1 MVQEEKYNYITPEVL
16 KNIYQDV
23 YEREHKA
30 LKVIND
36 YYFNDKYVE
45 FAKSEEV
52 YGRDGKLDKAFIT
65 MTHGNKTIKA
75 YPEFLISDARPTRRY
90 INIGEI
96 DNEFHRLLLHN
107 RNDYDKR
114 VKELATEFGYK
125 EEKITGAF
133 QYPNKVI
140 LYVNNIMEL
149 AKTDYEFKTCL
160 DRTIVH
166 ELVHFV
172 HYQFIKLIGQNYWG
186 SRKLPDARTTVIE
199 CLAKWMEYR
208 WLCEEF
214 RDERR
219 AKQTILDELFG
230 RIYPFYPYAA
240 ARVYIEREKNPAK
253 LLRISATSWEDAYKQ
268 ILKDDDR
275 I

>member
-1 MVQEEKYNYITPEVL
+1 MMVQEEKYNYITPEVL
-16 KNIYQDV
+16 KDIYQDIYGMANEALNFINGEFFKQEKMNGV
-23 YEREHKA
+23 ELVIQKHSEGISVAVER
-30 LKVIND
+30 
-36 YYFNDKYVE
+36 
-45 FAKSEEV
+45 KS
-52 YGRDGKLDKAFIT
+52 GKE
-65 MTHGNKTIKA
+65 KTVNL

-125 EEKITGAF
+125 EEKITGPF
-133 QYPNKVI
+133 QYPIKVI
-140 LYVNNIMEL
+140 LYVNNIMEP

-160 DRTIVH
+160 DRIIVH

-186 SRKLPDARTTVIE
+186 SRKLPDASTTVIE
-199 CLAKWMEYR
+199 CLARWMEYK
-208 WLCEEF
+208 WLCKKLG
-214 RDERR
+214 DELEARR
-219 AKQTILDELFG
+219 IILDELEDKT
-230 RIYPFYPYAA
+230 YPFNPYAA
-240 ARVYIEREKNPAK
+240 ARVYIKRKKNPAK

>member
-16 KNIYQDV
+16 KNIYQDI
-23 YEREHKA
+23 YDTEAKA

-36 YYFNDKYVE
+36 YYFNDKYVV

-52 YGRDGKLDKAFIT
+52 RGQDEKLDKAFIT

-90 INIGEI
+90 IDIRKVE
-96 DNEFHRLLLHN
+96 NEFHKLLLHG
-107 RNDYDKR
+107 RNAYEKR

-140 LYVNNIMEL
+140 LYVNNIMEP

-160 DRTIVH
+160 DRIIVH

-199 CLAKWMEYR
+199 CLARWMEYK
-208 WLCEEF
+208 WLCKKLG
-214 RDERR
+214 DELEARR
-219 AKQTILDELFG
+219 IILDELEDKT
-230 RIYPFYPYAA
+230 YPFNPYAA
-240 ARVYIEREKNPAK
+240 ARVYIKRKKNPAK

>member
-16 KNIYQDV
+16 KNIYQDI
-23 YEREHKA
+23 YDTEAKA

-36 YYFNDKYVE
+36 YYFNDKYVV

-52 YGRDGKLDKAFIT
+52 RGQDEKLDKAFIT

-90 INIGEI
+90 IDIRKVE
-96 DNEFHRLLLHN
+96 NEFHKLLLHG
-107 RNDYDKR
+107 RNAYEKR

-140 LYVNNIMEL
+140 LYVNNIMEP

-160 DRTIVH
+160 DRIIVH

-199 CLAKWMEYR
+199 CLARWMEYK
-208 WLCEEF
+208 WLCKKLG
-214 RDERR
+214 DELEARR
-219 AKQTILDELFG
+219 IILDELEDKT
-230 RIYPFYPYAA
+230 YPFYPYEA